1 MATRRGCSGQKQGPR
16 SGYQNMSL
24 FRRICQSRHGPAPS
38 QKEWFQRVTQREIC
52 SCRRNNFSMLKIPQY
67 RNIFKL
73 KSTTR
78 THTHTHAHTR
88 THTHTHTHTHKR
100 FAFLPH
106 ILTVPLARKSYA
118 ASPPPGRIKCVHSPH
133 SGSRPGVALCTGW
146 RRIIAPDQM
155 HASADKCTTLI
166 FARKR
171 PNN

>member
-88 THTHTHTHTHKR
+88 THTHTHAHTHAHTQEVC
-100 FAFLPH
+100 FSTPH
-106 ILTVPLARKSYA
+106 PHSALGTQILCRL
-118 ASPPPGRIKCVHSPH
+118 PPPGSHQVCPQSTLWIQTWRCAVY
-133 SGSRPGVALCTGW
+133 GLEANNCT
-146 RRIIAPDQM
+146 
-155 HASADKCTTLI
+155 
-166 FARKR
+166 R
-171 PNN
+171 PNARERR